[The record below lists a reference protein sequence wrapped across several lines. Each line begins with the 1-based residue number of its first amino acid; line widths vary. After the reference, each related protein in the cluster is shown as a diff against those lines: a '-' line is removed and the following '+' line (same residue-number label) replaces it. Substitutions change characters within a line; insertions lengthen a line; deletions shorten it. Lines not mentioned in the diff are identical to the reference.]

1 MLEGCTVAVLILL
14 GAALDV
20 VQAQK
25 IPQTS
30 VPASHSLTVNFDYD
44 FRRTP
49 ACSAKIKKRCVRQF
63 VVYDISAGAAKRSKL
78 FTIPVPRD
86 ARGPVNGITSTS
98 PRLSLE
104 SGEHLLA
111 VVAQY
116 PDGAESRSRACT
128 AWIAIP

>member
-1 MLEGCTVAVLILL
+1 MLEGCTVAVLVLL
-14 GAALDV
+14 GATRGV
-20 VQAQK
+20 VQVQT
-25 IPQTS
+25 PQTS

-63 VVYDISAGAAKRSKL
+63 VVYDISAGGAKRSKL
-78 FTIPVPRD
+78 FTIPAPRE
-86 ARGPVNGITSTS
+86 ARGPVNGITSAS

-104 SGEHLLA
+104 SGKHLLA

-128 AWIAIP
+128 AWITIP